1 VTRETDTP
9 LVEVLAALDAQGF
22 QGQVRAVPGAV
33 LECLT
38 CHELIEADA
47 LDADRVTRLE
57 GASDPADMLLVLPLE
72 CPHCHTR
79 ATFIANYGPE
89 STIEDAEVLAALSR
103 DAPGGDGPGA
113 TPGVF

>member
-1 VTRETDTP
+1 VAREADTP
-9 LVEVLAALDAQGF
+9 LVEVLAVLDAQGF
-22 QGQVRAVPGAV
+22 DGQVRAVGGAA

-47 LDADRVTRLE
+47 LDANRVTRLE

-79 ATFIANYGPE
+79 ATFVANYGPE
-89 STIEDAEVLAALSR
+89 STIEDAEVLAALNR
-103 DAPGGDGPGA
+103 DVPGREGPGA
-113 TPGVF
+113 TPGVV